1 MKRTQYYTCCMTF
14 EQDIFQKNLIKN
26 WLLLDIMSLS
36 IDSLPNISSSL
47 QTANEGRLTTHHF
60 DEKKNHLKKTNV
72 D

>member
-1 MKRTQYYTCCMTF
+1 MTF

-60 DEKKNHLKKTNV
+60 DEKKTI
-72 D
+72 